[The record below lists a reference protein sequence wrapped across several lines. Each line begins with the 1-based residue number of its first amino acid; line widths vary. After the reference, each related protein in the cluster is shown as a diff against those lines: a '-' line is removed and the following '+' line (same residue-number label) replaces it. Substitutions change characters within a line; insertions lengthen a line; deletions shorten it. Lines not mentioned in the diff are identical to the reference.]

1 VVLSCGQICCGSWGL
16 NAVVDELFLRHSSAE
31 PDTWRRI
38 AITVRARFRLTENAG
53 AASLPGPPQH
63 RTHGALHRAAAD
75 TLQGFLALK
84 QRTVA
89 VLTLGAK
96 RASLFAYALIHGIRM
111 LRLETK
117 ADLDALH
124 TGNIKESISLEYKA
138 SPAIDKNDN
147 NKKVEM
153 ARDVSAFANANG
165 GQIVYGMTEK
175 DHEPTGLDNGV
186 DEKAYPEIWFEQVL
200 QQHIRPPIPGL
211 GIRHVPLITPMV
223 AVVIEVPATKAD
235 PHQVSDGRY
244 YRRHNYNRL
253 IMEHYEVRD
262 SMRRAVDPAL
272 VVGFDLLQG
281 DAAYKTVEFNQ
292 YGDQSDPIAVGAVVR
307 NNSNQP
313 SMYTVVSIF
322 IDRRVKIL
330 NPGNFENPNFQKF
343 SETDIRHHLRHSMGI
358 PGGYPIFRE
367 MPVSLGPFQFTI
379 SDRLLGQKL
388 ALGYQVRAPGCFE
401 ESHGH
406 IEIGQS
412 GQMWLRMPPS

>member
-1 VVLSCGQICCGSWGL
+1 
-16 NAVVDELFLRHSSAE
+16 
-31 PDTWRRI
+31 
-38 AITVRARFRLTENAG
+38 
-53 AASLPGPPQH
+53 
-63 RTHGALHRAAAD
+63 
-75 TLQGFLALK
+75 
-84 QRTVA
+84 
-89 VLTLGAK
+89 
-96 RASLFAYALIHGIRM
+96 
-111 LRLETK
+111 
-117 ADLDALH
+117 
-124 TGNIKESISLEYKA
+124 
-138 SPAIDKNDN
+138 
-147 NKKVEM
+147 
-153 ARDVSAFANANG
+153 
-165 GQIVYGMTEK
+165 
-175 DHEPTGLDNGV
+175 
-186 DEKAYPEIWFEQVL
+186 
-200 QQHIRPPIPGL
+200 
-211 GIRHVPLITPMV
+211 MV

-343 SETDIRHHLRHSMGI
+343 SDTDIRHHLRHSMGI

-367 MPVSLGPFQFTI
+367 MLVSLKPFSSLSLIVCSVRNLRSAIRF
-379 SDRLLGQKL
+379 GHPV
-388 ALGYQVRAPGCFE
+388 ALRKATATLKSARAARCGFACHRVEPCPWF
-401 ESHGH
+401 
-406 IEIGQS
+406 
-412 GQMWLRMPPS
+412 